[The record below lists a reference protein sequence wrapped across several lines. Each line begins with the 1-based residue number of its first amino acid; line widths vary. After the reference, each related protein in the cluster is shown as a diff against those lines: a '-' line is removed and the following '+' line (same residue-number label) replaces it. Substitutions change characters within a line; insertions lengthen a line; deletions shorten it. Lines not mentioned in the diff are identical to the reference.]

1 MKKNRDLHDG
11 SWLRWIKS
19 DKNVD
24 GSGGAWISLK
34 KKIIILKKRSNSN
47 LLITFNNWF
56 NCWWILIMMIV

>member
-1 MKKNRDLHDG
+1 MKKNWDLHDG

-34 KKIIILKKRSNSN
+34 KNNNSQET
-47 LLITFNNWF
+47 IKFEF
-56 NCWWILIMMIV
+56 IDYF